1 MSRFFIS
8 RPIFASVISIVIVIA
23 GLMASLTL
31 PVAQYPEITP
41 PTVIITASFPGAN
54 AETLSKTVAAPIE
67 EQLSGVE
74 GLIYYNST
82 SNSAGVVTITA
93 TFEVG
98 TNPDNALIAVNNRV
112 KVAEPRLPDDVRRT
126 GVLVQ
131 KRSNNIL
138 MFAALRSPEGTHD
151 ALFLSNYVNTNVVE
165 EIRRIPGVGDAQQF
179 DPIYAMRL
187 WLKPDVMAKLGVTTS
202 EVAAAI
208 RVQNTQNAAGKIGA
222 EPMVN
227 GQQLT
232 YTVTAKG
239 RLLSTEEFGNIILRA
254 DGPNGVVRVR
264 DVARIELGADNYDR
278 STTVNGAPVSGM
290 GIYLQS
296 GANAL
301 NTAKM
306 VRARL
311 DEMQKRFPKG
321 VEYIIPYDTTRFIQ
335 ESAKEVLKT
344 LGEAVILV
352 IAVVYLFLQNWR
364 ATLIPIIAVPV
375 SLIGTFA
382 GMWLF
387 GFSINTLTL
396 FAMVLAIG
404 IVVDDAIVVLENVE
418 RLMNEQKLSPKDA
431 AIEAMREVSG
441 AVVAIVLVLC
451 AVFIPVAFLG
461 GIAGVLY
468 KQFAVTVAVA
478 VVISGI
484 VALTLTPALC
494 ALLLKP
500 THEEKPLFKPFN
512 RLFERF
518 TNSYTG
524 TVSLTLRHGIIG
536 TLVFLLTIG
545 AAAFLLRTVPGSF
558 VPAEDQGYLF
568 GFVTLTDGASAQRT
582 NVATDQMRQRIAS
595 DDIENIFFVKGVDF
609 ITGNNRPSVAT
620 TFIIFKPWEERTV
633 TTDAMAGKFTGLG
646 MTLPDGMGL
655 VFNPPPI
662 QGLGTAGGF
671 EVYLQNRADGDAR
684 TLAAVTGQFVEA
696 LKKRPELAGINSF
709 FRVSAPQLYVE
720 VDEPKAMSMGISL
733 DSIYATLQ
741 ATTGTL
747 YVNDFNR
754 GGKTYKVQL
763 QAESA
768 YRSKPE
774 DILKSYVKTTGG
786 AMVPLSAVAT
796 VKTVTGPEMIERFN
810 GFVAAKV
817 MGGAAPGYSS
827 GDAIKAV
834 EEVSAEVLPEGFR
847 TEWVGQAFQ
856 EKRTGN
862 ASVIAFVFGIVMV
875 FLILA
880 AQYEKWSLPLAVI
893 MAVPFAMFGA
903 LLAVLLRGMPN
914 DIYFQIGL
922 VVLVGLAAK
931 NAILIVEFAAQKQA
945 EGMGIVEAAVEAAR
959 LRFRPIVM
967 TSLAFVLGVLPLAI
981 STGAGAAAR
990 RSMGTG
996 VVGGMLAATFIATIF
1011 VPLFFKWLSRGKVRH
1026 PAGDLPHAH
1035 TEEVKQ

>member
-41 PTVIITASFPGAN
+41 PTVIISASYPGAN

-74 GLIYYNST
+74 GLLYYNSQST
-82 SNSAGVVTITA
+82 SNGTVSITA

-98 TNPDNALIAVNNRV
+98 TDPDTALIAVNNRV

-138 MFAALRSPEGTHD
+138 LFAAVRSPSGKYDT
-151 ALFLSNYVNTNVVE
+151 LFLSNYVATNIIE

-179 DPIYAMRL
+179 DAIYAMRV
-187 WLKPDVMAKLGVTTS
+187 WLKPDVMAKLGITTS
-202 EVAAAI
+202 DIAAAI
-208 RVQNTQNAAGKIGA
+208 QVQNTQNAAGKIGQ
-222 EPMVN
+222 EPVMD

-239 RLLSTEEFGNIILRA
+239 RLLTPEDFGNIILRA
-254 DGPNGVVRVR
+254 SGPTGLVRIK
-264 DVARIELGADNYDR
+264 DVARVELGAESYDR
-278 STTVNGAPVSGM
+278 STAVNGVPVSGM
-290 GIYLQS
+290 GVYLQS

-301 NTAKM
+301 DTAKS
-306 VRARL
+306 VRARFE
-311 DEMQKRFPKG
+311 EMKARFPEG
-321 VEYIIPYDTTRFIQ
+321 MEYFIPYDTTRFI
-335 ESAKEVLKT
+335 EASATEVLKT
-344 LGEAVILV
+344 LAEAALLV
-352 IAVVYLFLQNWR
+352 LAVVFLFLQSWR
-364 ATLIPIIAVPV
+364 ATLIPIVAVPV

-396 FAMVLAIG
+396 FARVLAIG

-418 RLMNEQKLSPKDA
+418 RLMREQKLKPKAA

-451 AVFIPVAFLG
+451 AVFVPVAFLG
-461 GIAGVLY
+461 GIAGKLY
-468 KQFAVTVAVA
+468 QQFAVTVAVA

-500 THEEKPLFKPFN
+500 HEEEKPLFRPFN
-512 RLFERF
+512 RFFDAVTRR
-518 TNSYTG
+518 YTG
-524 TVSLTLRHGIIG
+524 TVGLTLRHGIIG

-545 AAAFLLRTVPGSF
+545 ATAWLLRIVPGSF

-568 GFVTLTDGASAQRT
+568 GFVTLPDGASAKRT
-582 NVATDQMRQRIAS
+582 FAASEQMRKGVMS
-595 DDIENIFFVKGVDF
+595 GNIENIFFVNGIDF
-609 ITGNNRPSVAT
+609 ITGNNRASVAT
-620 TFIIFKPWEERTV
+620 TFIVFKPWEARQV
-633 TTDAMAGKFTGLG
+633 TTIEMAPKFMGVG
-646 MTLPDGMGL
+646 MSLPDGMGL

-671 EVYLQNRADGDAR
+671 EVYVQNRADGDAR
-684 TLAAVTGQFVEA
+684 HLAQVTNQFVEE
-696 LKKRPELAGINSF
+696 LRKRPELTGLNTF

-720 VDEPKAMSMGISL
+720 VDEPKALSMGIPL
-733 DSIYATLQ
+733 NNLYATLQ

-763 QAESA
+763 QADA
-768 YRSKPE
+768 PYRMNPE
-774 DILKSYVKTTGG
+774 DLLKPYVRTASG

-796 VKTVTGPEMIERFN
+796 VKTVTGAEMVERFN
-810 GFVAAKV
+810 GFVSAKV
-817 MGGAAPGYSS
+817 LGNSAPGYSS
-827 GDAIKAV
+827 GDAIQAV
-834 EEVSAEVLPEGFR
+834 EEVASQTLPEGFR

-856 EKRTGN
+856 EKRTGK
-862 ASVIAFVFGIVMV
+862 ASIIAFSFGIVMV

-880 AQYEKWSLPLAVI
+880 AQYERWSLPLAVI
-893 MAVPFAMFGA
+893 MAVPFAMLGA
-903 LLAVLLRGMPN
+903 LLLVLVRGMPN

-931 NAILIVEFAAQKQA
+931 NAILIVEFAAQKMA
-945 EGMGIVEAAVEAAR
+945 EGMAVRQAAVEAAR

-967 TSLAFVLGVLPLAI
+967 TSLAFVLGVLPLAL

-996 VVGGMLAATFIATIF
+996 VVGGMLAATFIATLFI
-1011 VPLFFKWLSRGKVRH
+1011 PLFFTWLARDPGKVDNPVSAN
-1026 PAGDLPHAH
+1026 PAAEDQP
-1035 TEEVKQ
+1035 